1 MKIGRNEVE
10 YVANLARLQLDNGE
24 IDEFAQQLSDIL
36 LYVDKL
42 SEVDTDNVEPLAHAV
57 EMNNA
62 FRDDKVLRKSS
73 KEAALANAP
82 DKDDDYF
89 KVPRII

>member
-73 KEAALANAP
+73 KEATLANAP